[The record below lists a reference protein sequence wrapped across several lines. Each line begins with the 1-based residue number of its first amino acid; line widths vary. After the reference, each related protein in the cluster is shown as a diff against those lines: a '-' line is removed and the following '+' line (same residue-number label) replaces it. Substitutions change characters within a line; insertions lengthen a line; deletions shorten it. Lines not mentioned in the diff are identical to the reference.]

1 MDPAIVAKA
10 FVAKAFVATAADD
23 LVLDGLV
30 LDDAPLL
37 RKRTAVVELTQT
49 VCLHL
54 L

>member
-10 FVAKAFVATAADD
+10 FVAKAFVATAFVATAAD
-23 LVLDGLV
+23 GPV
-30 LDDAPLL
+30 LDDDPVLG
-37 RKRTAVVELTQT
+37 KRTAVVELTQT